1 MKLMIKLLL
10 AVAVLAGLYLVGNSL
25 WASAQAPVNVE
36 PTSLRADLGG
46 TISIYATAVT
56 SPSITF
62 TPECTVRLFNYGIL
76 TTVYVNPITLQ
87 AAVPNTLG
95 AGDYT
100 LNVLDA
106 NGAPIG
112 AGTIRILA
120 APAPT
125 ATPKPDSPPPDGRPI
140 LTVRNFS
147 VDPTQ
152 VRPGQ
157 EFTVNVE
164 VYNNGSRAGENTMAV
179 FPGGDFIPLDE
190 EGHLFWQVPINA
202 AFVVT
207 QRLRVPK
214 ETSNGIH
221 QVQVNLSANDWAGNH
236 YDYPATI
243 PVEVIGASTGAAPA
257 TGKPKILIEGVSTTP
272 KVVAP
277 DTPFTLTLRLANRGS
292 RTATN
297 IMTEA
302 DAATAIPAEGGS
314 VAATDVLKINQ
325 EVTVTLQLLL
335 KPATEGG
342 RKGLNI
348 NLEYSDYSGGSYTDQ
363 QTVRLDVDT
372 SLASRPQ
379 LLIQSYK
386 TDPEN
391 ISPGDTFTLTVELA
405 NVGGGEAQRL
415 TLAFGGENGENL
427 GAFVPVEGGNVSFV
441 NNVAS
446 GDIEKVTMKMMAA
459 GNAETKAHNLPIML
473 AYDAG
478 TGTREKDTQRIS
490 LMVRRRPQFKISF
503 SRPVQESMPMVGM
516 PFPLPVELVNAGTAR
531 FNIPEMTVTGE
542 NMELNGETSSYVG
555 NLDPGGTWEMD
566 AMAIVM
572 TPGTAEVVVN
582 VSYVDDL
589 NQTQI
594 YSQVLTVEVMEA
606 PQMPEFGDPM
616 NPEGPGGGEMPE
628 TPETLPQKIWRFF
641 KGLLGLGS

>member
-1 MKLMIKLLL
+1 MKLTIKFLL
-10 AVAVLAGLYLVGNSL
+10 AVTVLAGLYLLGSTL
-25 WASAQAPVNVE
+25 WVSAQAPVGVE
-36 PTSLRADLGG
+36 PTTLRADLGG
-46 TISIYATAVT
+46 TISIYATAAI
-56 SPSITF
+56 SPTF
-62 TPECTVRLFNYGIL
+62 TPDYTVRLINYGIL

-87 AAVPNTLG
+87 AVVPDTLA

-100 LNVLDA
+100 VHVLNAGGVA
-106 NGAPIG
+106 IG
-112 AGTIRILA
+112 AGTLRIIA

-157 EFTVNVE
+157 EFTVNIE

-190 EGHLFWQVPINA
+190 EGHLFWQVPINGT
-202 AFVVT
+202 FVVT

-214 ETSNGIH
+214 ETTNGIH
-221 QVQVNLSANDWAGNH
+221 QVQVNLSANDWSGAH
-236 YDYPATI
+236 FDYPATI
-243 PVEVIGASTGAAPA
+243 PVEIIGASSGAAVA

-272 KVVAP
+272 DVVTP

-314 VAATDVLKINQ
+314 VASTDVLKINQ
-325 EVTVTLQLLL
+325 EVTVSLQLLL

-342 RKGLNI
+342 RKGLNV
-348 NLEYSDYSGGSYTDQ
+348 NLEYSDYGGGSYTDQ

-379 LLIQSYK
+379 LLIRSYQ
-386 TDPEN
+386 TEPEM

-427 GAFVPVEGGNVSFV
+427 GAFVPVQGSNVSFI
-441 NNVAS
+441 NNITS
-446 GDIEKVTMKMMAA
+446 SDTEEVTMKMMVA
-459 GNAETKAHNLPIML
+459 GNAETKAHNLPIAL

-490 LMVRRRPQFKISF
+490 LMVRRRPQFKVNF
-503 SRPVQESMPMVGM
+503 YRPVEESMPMVGM
-516 PFPLPVELVNAGTAR
+516 PFALPVELVNASTAR
-531 FNIPEMTVTGE
+531 FNIPELEITGE
-542 NMELNGETSSYVG
+542 NLELSGETTSYVG
-555 NLDPGGTWEMD
+555 NLDSGGSWTMD
-566 AMAIVM
+566 AMAVAM
-572 TPGTAEVVVN
+572 TPGPVEVVVN
-582 VSYVDDL
+582 HYVDDL
-589 NQTQI
+589 NQTQVF
-594 YSQVLTVEVMEA
+594 SQVLTVEVMEM
-606 PQMPEFGDPM
+606 PQEPGFDPM
-616 NPEGPGGGEMPE
+616 NPEGPKGEEMPG
-628 TPETLPQKIWRFF
+628 TPETLPETILRFI